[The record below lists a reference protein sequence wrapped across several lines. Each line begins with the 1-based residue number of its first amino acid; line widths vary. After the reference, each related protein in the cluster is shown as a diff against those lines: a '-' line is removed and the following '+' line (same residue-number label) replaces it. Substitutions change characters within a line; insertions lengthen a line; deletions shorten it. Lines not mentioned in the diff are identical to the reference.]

1 MAGFAEVT
9 PAGGGQLPQPPGN
22 APSHPAPPGL
32 RDIFLAFTKIG
43 LTSFGG
49 GLSGW
54 MMREFVQ
61 NRRWLSESEFLSGLA
76 LSQAFP
82 GINTVNLSIWI
93 GYRLRGGWGA
103 LAGAGGMV
111 VPAMLVAIAAAALF
125 RHLSQNPAI
134 HAMMP
139 GVAAAAI
146 GLSLQT
152 GLRAGRNAARS
163 PVPALILGASFAGI
177 ALLRLPLL
185 YVVVVLAPIS
195 IAWAAHSLRHGR

>member
-9 PAGGGQLPQPPGN
+9 PAGGGQLPRPPGN
-22 APSHPAPPGL
+22 TPSHPAPPGL

-163 PVPALILGASFAGI
+163 LVPALILAASFAGI

-185 YVVVVLAPIS
+185 YVVLVLAPIS